1 MASSPLPNRISQ
13 HAEQA
18 SADLAH
24 AFASEE
30 ASEHAGK
37 RSIARLGLPTGYTI
51 IGVFSN
57 PGGQSPPIVLSVRD
71 ISNGGMGI
79 MHANFVHVGSGCSFA
94 LVGPNRKLIVKV
106 QGEVVRCTHYRGNV
120 HDIGIRFT
128 EPVKLE
134 LYIPALQASEEAVVH
149 ATLLS
154 LSGQVARQVRT
165 QAAMDDIRRTI
176 EVMLA
181 TIESVAD
188 QPSRGE
194 A

>member
-24 AFASEE
+24 ALASQE

-37 RSIARLGLPTGYTI
+37 RSSARLGLPAGYTI
-51 IGVFSN
+51 IGVFSH

-120 HDIGIRFT
+120 HDIGIKFT

-134 LYIPALQASEEAVVH
+134 LYIPALQASEVAVVQ

-188 QPSRGE
+188 QPSNEE

>member
-1 MASSPLPNRISQ
+1 MAASPLPSRVAH

-24 AFASEE
+24 ALASEE
-30 ASEHAGK
+30 ASQHANK
-37 RSIARLGLPTGYTI
+37 RSSARLGLPAGYTI

-94 LVGPNRKLIVKV
+94 LVGPNRKLILRIN
-106 QGEVVRCTHYRGNV
+106 GEVVRCTHYRGNV
-120 HDIGIRFT
+120 HDIGIKFT

-134 LYIPALQASEEAVVH
+134 LYIPALQASEEAVAQ

-154 LSGQVARQVRT
+154 LSGQVARQVKT
-165 QAAMDDIRRTI
+165 QATMDDIRRTI

-188 QPSRGE
+188 QPSRE
-194 A
+194 KV